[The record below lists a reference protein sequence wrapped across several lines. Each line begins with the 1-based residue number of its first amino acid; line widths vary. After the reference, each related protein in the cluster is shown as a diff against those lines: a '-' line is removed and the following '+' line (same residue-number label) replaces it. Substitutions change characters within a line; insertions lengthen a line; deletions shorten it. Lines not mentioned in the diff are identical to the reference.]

1 MLLLRPADMETR
13 LGGLTIV
20 SADTTQEGLVE
31 IATNAETAAGTDT
44 QRCITP
50 ASLRYA
56 LDQTDY
62 LLDGGTY

>member
-1 MLLLRPADMETR
+1 METR
-13 LGGLTIV
+13 LGGLAIV
-20 SADTTQEGLVE
+20 SADTTQEGLIEV
-31 IATNAETAAGTDT
+31 ATNAEVATGTDSD
-44 QRCITP
+44 RAITP